1 MTREEKALEA
11 SKRFESSLTGK
22 DLVSLSKSDMGFAFQ
37 LGIKWADDN
46 PVNAWHD
53 TSEEPKLNQWFL
65 AQIGDG
71 AFDTFI
77 MAMDKNKTWRN
88 WSDGINIKRWAYISE
103 LLPKEGVDDNKQA

>member
-11 SKRFESSLTGK
+11 SKRFARSLTDS
-22 DLVSLSKSDMGFAFQ
+22 DLASLSRDDMQFAFQ

-46 PVNAWHD
+46 PVNVWHD

-71 AFDTFI
+71 AFDTFMI
-77 MAMDKNKTWRN
+77 FCGKNQ
-88 WSDGINIKRWAYISE
+88 
-103 LLPKEGVDDNKQA
+103 PF

>member
-11 SKRFESSLTGK
+11 SKRFARSLTDS
-22 DLVSLSKSDMGFAFQ
+22 DLASLSRDDMQFAFQ
-37 LGIKWADDN
+37 LGIKCADDN
-46 PVNAWHD
+46 TVNVWHD

-77 MAMDKNKTWRN
+77 MAMDKNQTWRD
-88 WSDGINIKRWAYISE
+88 WCDGINLKRWVHISE
-103 LLPKEGVDDNKQA
+103 LLPKEDVNDNKQV

>member
-11 SKRFESSLTGK
+11 SKRFARSLTDS
-22 DLVSLSKSDMGFAFQ
+22 DLASLSRDDMQFAFQ

-103 LLPKEGVDDNKQA
+103 LLPKESVDNNKQA